1 MNDKSKTIENLV
13 TERNQAKFI
22 FTAGPASLLPENLA
36 GLRPCFGRGD
46 GDYDAVELDVLT
58 RLKAMSGHQNIA
70 RMQGSASLALEVS
83 ALNFLYGRVL
93 VINTGY
99 YSERLTWLAESAQRR
114 TGEIKSVTTVGWKEM
129 ASITGQYDW
138 VVACYTETSC
148 GLKLPIESLKALST
162 KLKARLMLDATASIG
177 LETGHEQADVIAY
190 SSCKGLFGLT
200 GAAFIA
206 FNEMPTI
213 EQDSFYLSLVSHL
226 EKKMTGPYHAIASL
240 YEVLKRHDN
249 FKAAVFENKRI
260 FCEKFL
266 NEKSP
271 ETNLPLTHQPV
282 LCTWVEGEIT
292 SSDPRAVLYKP
303 RGNQGGCVVCHLGE
317 VHLERQA
324 HGQILDSLQLT
335 APLTAR

>member
-13 TERNQAKFI
+13 AERNQSKFI
-22 FTAGPASLLPENLA
+22 FTAGPASLLPENLT

-46 GDYDAVELDVLT
+46 ADYDAVELDVLT

-70 RMQGSASLALEVS
+70 RMQGSASLALEIS

-93 VINTGY
+93 VIHTGY
-99 YSERLTWLAESAQRR
+99 YSERLVWLAESAQRR
-114 TGEIKSVTTVGWKEM
+114 TGEIKSVTTVDWKEM
-129 ASITGQYDW
+129 ASITDQYDW
-138 VVACYTETSC
+138 IFACYTETSC

-177 LETGHEQADVIAY
+177 LEAGHEQADVIAY

-206 FNEMPTI
+206 FNETPSI
-213 EQDSFYLSLVSHL
+213 EQDSFYLNLASHL

-240 YEVLKRHDN
+240 YEVLKKHDD

-260 FCEKFL
+260 FCEKFTSL
-266 NEKSP
+266 KVAEISIP
-271 ETNLPLTHQPV
+271 STHQPA
-282 LCTWVEGEIT
+282 LCTWVDGEIT
-292 SSDPRAVLYKP
+292 STDPRAVLYKP
-303 RGNQGGCVVCHLGE
+303 RGNQGGSVVCHLGE

-324 HGQILDSLQLT
+324 HGQIFESLQLI
-335 APLTAR
+335 AN